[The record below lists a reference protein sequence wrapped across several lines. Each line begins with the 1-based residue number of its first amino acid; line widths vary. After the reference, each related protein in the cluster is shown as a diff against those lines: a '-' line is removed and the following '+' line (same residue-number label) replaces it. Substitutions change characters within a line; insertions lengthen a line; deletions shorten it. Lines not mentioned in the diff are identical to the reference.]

1 MFSFRIILGKEIEML
16 MQGFSR
22 RGFVGVIGG
31 AALVGCSPRP
41 HQVPA
46 SPSANTSASASAT
59 ALALSE
65 LERRAGGKLGVNLL
79 VPSTGATISH
89 RGSERFGMASSF
101 KLALAA
107 VILREADQG
116 RLSLSTQLPITIA
129 DIVNNSP
136 MVQENLPKGQM
147 TIQSL
152 AEAAQRTSD
161 NAATNIL
168 LRHMGGPQVFTAK
181 LRELGDATTRLD
193 RLEPEMMRVVAGDP
207 RDTTTPDAMSK
218 TIAKMVLTD
227 WLSPS
232 SNALLVDWMV
242 ATRTGLKRIRAGL
255 PTAWKSGDKTGTGSG
270 QAGIMPARYND
281 VAITWPDVGPPM
293 IISAYYESPVISED
307 MRDEDMAVLAAV
319 GTITA
324 SWHGSL

>member
-1 MFSFRIILGKEIEML
+1 MSELDV
-16 MQGFSR
+16 SR
-22 RGFVGVIGG
+22 RSLGPLLAGF
-31 AALVGCSPRP
+31 AFAGCTATPPLRANA
-41 HQVPA
+41 HQTA
-46 SPSANTSASASAT
+46 AT
-59 ALALSE
+59 ALSK

-116 RLSLSTQLPITIA
+116 RLSLSTQLPITVA

-136 MVQENLPKGQM
+136 VVQENLPKGQM

-168 LRHMGGPQVFTAK
+168 LRHIGGPQVFTAK

-193 RLEPEMMRVVAGDP
+193 RLEPDMMRVICNDP
-207 RDTTTPDAMSK
+207 RDTTTPAAMSK

-255 PTAWKSGDKTGTGSG
+255 PASWKAGDKTGTGTG
-270 QAGIMPARYND
+270 AAGMMPARYND
-281 VAITWPDVGPPM
+281 IAITWPPSGAPM
-293 IISAYYESPVISED
+293 VISAYYESPVLSQE

-319 GTITA
+319 GTIAA
-324 SWHGSL
+324 SWYRDL